1 MLFLLDNGIIR
12 KTQKVMLQ
20 QDGADLSISETCPS
34 KVLPPCPW
42 AQSIRF
48 LYLGGQVRF

>member
-12 KTQKVMLQ
+12 KTQKIMLQ
-20 QDGADLSISETCPS
+20 QDGADLSVSETCLS

-42 AQSIRF
+42 AQTISF
-48 LYLGGQVRF
+48 LYLERKVRF